1 MRKIDPYDYEPYVLH
16 IRNIVKLEMLDM
28 DAIYKDHIMQL
39 VGVFGFNTLI
49 KYGCL
54 EPCGVIN
61 GRQLYVL
68 TDVRNF
74 VTMPMENMNL
84 RERGNNGEND

>member
-1 MRKIDPYDYEPYVLH
+1 
-16 IRNIVKLEMLDM
+16 MLDM
-28 DAIYKDHIMQL
+28 DAIYKDHILQL
-39 VGVFGFNTLI
+39 VGVFGFNALF

-61 GRQLYVL
+61 GRRLYVL

-74 VTMPMENMNL
+74 VTKPLENIHL
-84 RERGNNGEND
+84 QESGNDGEND